1 MKKKIIASLLCLTM
15 VFSMTACGGKNSDS
29 DVDYIKDKGTLV
41 VGITDFEPMDY
52 KDDSGEW
59 VRFRMRIMA
68 KMVAEISWSRCRVL

>member
-41 VGITDFEPMDY
+41 VGITDFEPMDL
-52 KDDSGEW
+52 KMIPENGS
-59 VRFRMRIMA
+59 VSMRIWQRWLLNLL
-68 KMVAEISWSRCRVL
+68 E

>member
-41 VGITDFEPMDY
+41 VGITDFEPMDI
-52 KDDSGEW
+52 KMIQETGS
-59 VRFRMRIMA
+59 VSMRIWQRWLLNLL
-68 KMVAEISWSRCRVL
+68 E

>member
-41 VGITDFEPMDY
+41 VGITDFEPRVIKMILENG
-52 KDDSGEW
+52 S
-59 VRFRMRIMA
+59 VSMRIWQRWL
-68 KMVAEISWSRCRVL
+68 VNLLE

>member
-15 VFSMTACGGKNSDS
+15 VFSMTACGSKNSDS

-52 KDDSGEW
+52 
-59 VRFRMRIMA
+59 
-68 KMVAEISWSRCRVL
+68 